1 MEVRAGPPVRFTYAL
16 KARVQDGDP
25 GFDRVE
31 IQAAAARFNELR
43 EVRIDTALVPF
54 ETVVQEDRRL
64 VVGLPRIDQALTD
77 AIVEVVFDAQVLRY
91 GAAFRARL
99 IDSERPFDVPQ
110 PVVAGDV
117 IDEVFSDRVWIET
130 SVAVQSVLE
139 AQLLPAVLT
148 PNGDGIN
155 DEVRIVYDLVET
167 TGGVPVEVEI
177 RDLLGRKV
185 RGIYRGLDGIG
196 HFERVWDGRN
206 GEGETVPPGIYIWRV
221 TGELER
227 GRATRTGILCVSY

>member
-1 MEVRAGPPVRFTYAL
+1 M
-16 KARVQDGDP
+16 
-25 GFDRVE
+25 
-31 IQAAAARFNELR
+31 
-43 EVRIDTALVPF
+43 
-54 ETVVQEDRRL
+54 
-64 VVGLPRIDQALTD
+64 
-77 AIVEVVFDAQVLRY
+77 
-91 GAAFRARL
+91 
-99 IDSERPFDVPQ
+99 
-110 PVVAGDV
+110 
-117 IDEVFSDRVWIET
+117 FSDRVWIET
-130 SVAVQSVLE
+130 SVKVQSVLE
-139 AQLLPAVLT
+139 ARLLPAVLT

-185 RGIYRGLDGIG
+185 RGIYSGLDRIG

-227 GRATRTGILCVSY
+227 RRAARTGILSVSY